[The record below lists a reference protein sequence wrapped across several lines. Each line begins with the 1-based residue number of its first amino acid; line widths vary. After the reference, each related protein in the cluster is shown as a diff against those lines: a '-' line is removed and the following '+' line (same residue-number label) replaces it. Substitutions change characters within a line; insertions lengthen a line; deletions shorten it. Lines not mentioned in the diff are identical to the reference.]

1 MSFLKRILGGHGGGH
16 GGGGHGSGQA
26 GGHGGSGHHGGQQRD
41 GHGGHD
47 ARGRDRY
54 GWGWQAPADSRSGQ
68 AGGNVPLRQLA
79 CAGCGALNASDA
91 RFCAQCGAA
100 QRGKSCSRCHSALAA
115 DARFCPGCGTQAA

>member
-1 MSFLKRILGGHGGGH
+1 
-16 GGGGHGSGQA
+16 
-26 GGHGGSGHHGGQQRD
+26 
-41 GHGGHD
+41 GHD
-47 ARGRDRY
+47 ARGRDGY
-54 GWGWQAPADSRSGQ
+54 GWGRQPSTDAP
-68 AGGNVPLRQLA
+68 GGNMPLRQLA